1 MTDNSTAIGS
11 AGAEIAP
18 PAAIDPPAWVRLTD
32 LARRDIG
39 GAVVW
44 ATDESFAEKEN
55 LISPGP
61 PHFDPAEFGHKGK
74 VYDGWETRRRRSP
87 GVDHAIVRL
96 GVPGTI
102 AGVVVDTAFF
112 LGNYPPQVS
121 VSAAR
126 IDEATPADELM
137 DADWV
142 ELIGPTGIG
151 GGAAHFME
159 AGAPGDAADGRVFTH
174 VRLTMHPDGGVARF
188 RVHGVAA
195 PDPVFL
201 GGLIDVAAVDNGG
214 RITDCSDAFYGSPA
228 NLISRGLP
236 ANMGGGWENAR
247 RRGDGNDFVEIVLAG
262 AADVEWVE
270 LDTSW
275 FVHNAPGAARVSG
288 RTVDGR
294 WVELVPK
301 TPLLPD
307 HRRRF
312 RVRALDG
319 QTQSTAPPTESP
331 AEPPTAPP
339 TIDAIRLDVYPD
351 GGMAR
356 LRVMGTLTPDAM
368 AEARERFGA

>member
-1 MTDNSTAIGS
+1 MTDASSSTSSTATTAAATS
-11 AGAEIAP
+11 TAASTAP
-18 PAAIDPPAWVRLTD
+18 DWTRLTD
-32 LARRDIG
+32 LACRDIG

-55 LISPGP
+55 LISAAP
-61 PHFDPAEFGHKGK
+61 PRFDPEEFGHKGK
-74 VYDGWETRRRRSP
+74 VYDGWETRRRRTP

-102 AGVVVDTAFF
+102 DGVVVDTAFF

-121 VSAAR
+121 VAAAR

-137 DADWV
+137 DAEWV
-142 ELIGPTGIG
+142 ELIGPTDIG

-159 AGAPGDAADGRVFTH
+159 VCGSGDAASGRVFTH

-195 PDPVFL
+195 PDPAFL

-214 RITDCSDAFYGSPA
+214 RVTDCSDAFYGSPTK
-228 NLISRGLP
+228 LIARGLP
-236 ANMGGGWENAR
+236 VNMGGGWENAR
-247 RRGDGNDFVEIVLAG
+247 RRGEGNDFVEVALAG
-262 AADVEWVE
+262 PAAVEWVE

-275 FVHNAPGAARVSG
+275 FVHNAPGAARLSG
-288 RTVDGR
+288 RTLAGK
-294 WVELVPK
+294 WVELVET

-312 RVRALDG
+312 TTR
-319 QTQSTAPPTESP
+319 TPAPAVGTGDPEASG
-331 AEPPTAPP
+331 PP
-339 TIDAIRLDVYPD
+339 IVDAVRLDVYPD

-356 LRVMGTLTPDAM
+356 LRVMGTLTPDAL
-368 AEARERFGA
+368 AAARDRFGR